1 MPVSSQSECYPDTHK
16 DAPGYDYKQGCTLCG
31 FNKEC
36 CICRAN
42 DIDIETS
49 LNLKDDINM
58 DLNAPHGQHSNDN
71 TVMSQ
76 NLMDDINMDLNAPHG
91 QHSNDNIVMSQ
102 NLKDNI
108 NNEEEND
115 ENDTMLDMQMQTPD
129 LRPSLLPQNID
140 ASEVQSL
147 FNRLFVIHGLSNKSV
162 IELTGLMVRVLT
174 AQFPRIGGMV
184 ILKQAIQEAEN
195 DEGRPAVA
203 DNIGEGGPMV
213 AESGQVVAVAAG
225 GGGGG
230 DDDDPDSEDDDNDND
245 NGNNSDGNGGNENED
260 NNNNANEDN
269 NDNENGG
276 NENNNNG
283 NDDENDD
290 DNNNGRNDN
299 GNDDDGNDD
308 DGNDDGNDDDD
319 NENGNN
325 DDGNDDGNDNAHDD
339 NNDNGNGDCLE
350 KINGQ
355 TVNNA

>member
-49 LNLKDDINM
+49 LNLK
-58 DLNAPHGQHSNDN
+58 
-71 TVMSQ
+71 
-76 NLMDDINMDLNAPHG
+76 DDINMDLNAPHG

-230 DDDDPDSEDDDNDND
+230 GGDDDPDSEDDDNDND